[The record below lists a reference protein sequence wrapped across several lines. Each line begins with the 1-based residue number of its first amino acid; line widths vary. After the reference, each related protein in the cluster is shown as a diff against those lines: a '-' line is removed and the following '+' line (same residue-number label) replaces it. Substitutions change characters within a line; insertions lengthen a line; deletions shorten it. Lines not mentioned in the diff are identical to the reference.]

1 MTTDD
6 NNGRITLALLGQ
18 KLDQLIAEQK
28 VYNNTQVA
36 LMKSVSE
43 NKQDLAV
50 IKVRTGENEK
60 DIAELAKATNT
71 AIDNLNNKFNLFSG
85 ANSFLGLVATALA
98 VIFGVKQ

>member
-1 MTTDD
+1 MPADD

>member
-1 MTTDD
+1 MPADD

-50 IKVRTGENEK
+50 INVRMGENEK

>member
-50 IKVRTGENEK
+50 IKVKTGENEK
-60 DIAELAKATNT
+60 DIAELAQATNK
-71 AIDNLNNKFNLFSG
+71 AIDSLNNKFNIFSG